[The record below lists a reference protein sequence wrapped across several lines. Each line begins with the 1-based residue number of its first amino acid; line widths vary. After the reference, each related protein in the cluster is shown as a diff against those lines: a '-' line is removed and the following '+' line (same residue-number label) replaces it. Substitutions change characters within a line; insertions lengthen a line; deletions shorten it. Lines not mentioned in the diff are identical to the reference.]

1 MIRYATLL
9 LGAIVLLS
17 ALAVMDSLLLP
28 LAMIVLGFMLLGYA
42 FPELL
47 ENVTPYS
54 KTVWMPLGF
63 VVAAVVGSYV
73 VFGGATFEVFMGAK
87 WCSIEPCTPIG
98 LVIVAFVVGSF
109 ARFGTLRLA
118 GEKLDLFGE
127 NIKD

>member
-9 LGAIVLLS
+9 IGAVIVLF
-17 ALAVMDSLLLP
+17 ALAMMDSLIIP
-28 LAMIVLGFMLLGYA
+28 LAVLTLGFLLLGYA

-63 VVAAVVGSYV
+63 VVAAIIALYIIFS
-73 VFGGATFEVFMGAK
+73 GATFQVLMGVQ
-87 WCSIEPCTPIG
+87 WCARAPCIPIG
-98 LVIVAFVVGSF
+98 LLILSFVIGSF

-118 GEKLDLFGE
+118 GEKLDWFGE
-127 NIKD
+127 RIKD